1 MLQTGARLGPY
12 QVVSPL
18 GAGGM
23 GEVYRA
29 HDTRLGRD
37 VAVKVLPKELT
48 SDSQRLLRFEQEA
61 RAAGSISHPNILAI
75 HDVGSQNG
83 LPYLVAE
90 LLRGREPPVAGDDHA
105 ITARE
110 DRVGEAELAD
120 RGRDLCDL
128 LLAMGAG
135 VARVRNKI
143 TGLAISDLQPGA
155 FRQGLGQSPGLDV
168 RHDRAFRICAAGSP

>member
-37 VAVKVLPKELT
+37 VAVKILPKELT
-48 SDSQRLLRFEQEA
+48 SDAQRLLRFEQEA

-75 HDVGSQNG
+75 HDIGTQDG

-90 LLRGREPPVAGDDHA
+90 LLRGRSLRQRLSEGPLSLRKALDYSLQ
-105 ITARE
+105 IARGIAAAH
-110 DRVGEAELAD
+110 DKNIVH
-120 RGRDLCDL
+120 RGL
-128 LLAMGAG
+128 M
-135 VARVRNKI
+135 I
-143 TGLAISDLQPGA
+143 PS
-155 FRQGLGQSPGLDV
+155 
-168 RHDRAFRICAAGSP
+168 RIAA